1 MPTILIVDDQA
12 EVLRVYSRALEA
24 LDYRVLIAD
33 TAESA
38 MLLVASEPPDA
49 VLLDLK
55 MPYING
61 MGLLYRL
68 RKGHPR
74 MPVAMMTGMTNID
87 KESLQELA
95 MLDTAVH
102 FKPLSL
108 AEIRN
113 IVEGLLTRK

>member
-1 MPTILIVDDQA
+1 MPTILIVDDQP
-12 EVLRVYSRALEA
+12 EVLRVYARALEA
-24 LDYRVLIAD
+24 LDYSVQIAD
-33 TAESA
+33 TAEAA
-38 MLLVASEPPDA
+38 MLLIQTEPPDA

-74 MPVAMMTGMTNID
+74 LPVAMMTGMTNLD

-108 AEIRN
+108 AEIRT
-113 IVEGLLTRK
+113 IVEDLLTRK